1 MPNARPVPTV
11 RRRRLG
17 EALRRYRNATGMSLD
32 VAAEAVGWIGPKL
45 SRIETANGH
54 IRPNEVAGL
63 LKVYGID
70 DPEVVDALEGLAKD
84 ARKQGWWQTYSGIV
98 APAYADYI
106 SLESDADS
114 IHEFAPL
121 LIPGLL
127 QTAAYARETIA
138 ANATTRT
145 PDEVAAL
152 AEVRQAR
159 QAVLTRP
166 GKPLKIWAVVHEAVF
181 HQRFAV
187 RPSTMRDQLQRLLD
201 VSEMPNVTLQI
212 LPLDAT
218 PHPGGAGAFSLVGFP
233 GPMPDV
239 VLLENLIGATYV
251 EGVDDVQTFA
261 NAYERIVAAALP
273 TDDSLALIARME
285 ERNRK

>member
-1 MPNARPVPTV
+1 MPNSRPVPTV

-17 EALRRYRNATGMSLD
+17 EALRRYRHAAGLTLD
-32 VAAEAVGWIGPKL
+32 TAAEKLDWIGPKL
-45 SRIETANGH
+45 SRIETANAH
-54 IRPNEVAGL
+54 VRPVEVAKL

-70 DPEVVDALEGLAKD
+70 DPVVVAALEGLARD
-84 ARKQGWWQTYSGIV
+84 SRKQGWWQTYSGIV

-114 IHEFAPL
+114 VREFAPL

-138 ANATTRT
+138 ANATTRS
-145 PDEVAAL
+145 PEEVAAL

-159 QAVLTRP
+159 QSVLTRP
-166 GKPLKIWAVVHEAVF
+166 EGALKIWAVIHEAVL

-187 RPSTMRDQLQRLLD
+187 RPNTMRDQLQRLVD
-201 VSEMPNVTLQI
+201 ISEMPNITLQI

-251 EGVDDVQTFA
+251 EGVGEVRTYAEAF
-261 NAYERIVAAALP
+261 ERIVATALP

-285 ERNRK
+285 ERSRK